1 MIQIAALRSRLEKSA
16 AAEPAAK
23 LKGFRRRY
31 THLGTKELNRAPHLR
46 PKQSSLIYDN
56 KDVLAADHMPIAPL
70 PIPVA
75 VPIRVPVGVIPIGI
89 GVDSRAIVCMHSSP
103 IGPAGMIS
111 AIGRMNCRAAFGMD
125 RSAITSLDCCAITIM
140 SCFPVF
146 SFVSFRVKSGG

>member
-1 MIQIAALRSRLEKSA
+1 MSGEQVDYMGA
-16 AAEPAAK
+16 
-23 LKGFRRRY
+23 
-31 THLGTKELNRAPHLR
+31 KELIRAPHLR
-46 PKQSSLIYDN
+46 PKPSSLIYDN

-75 VPIRVPVGVIPIGI
+75 VSIGVPVGVIPIGI
-89 GVDSRAIVCMHSSP
+89 GVDSRAIARMHCGAMVRMHSSP

-111 AIGRMNCRAAFGMD
+111 AIGSMNSRAASGMD
-125 RSAITSLDCCAITIM
+125 RCSITSLDCCAMTVM